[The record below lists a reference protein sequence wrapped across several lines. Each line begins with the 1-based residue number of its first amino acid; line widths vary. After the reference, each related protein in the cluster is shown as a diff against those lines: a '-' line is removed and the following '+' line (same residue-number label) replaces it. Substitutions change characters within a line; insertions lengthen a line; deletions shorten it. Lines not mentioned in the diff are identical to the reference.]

1 MLGHV
6 LVVDDEP
13 DVQLLVRLFLE
24 PEGAVV
30 ETAASGEEALERIA
44 ATLFD
49 LVLLD
54 LGLPG
59 MGGQEVLRI
68 LRDDGRLER
77 LPVLVV
83 SAHAGAATTTDV
95 LAFGCRAY
103 LSKPF
108 TRLELLAAVAEA
120 TA

>member
-1 MLGHV
+1 MLGRV

-24 PEGAVV
+24 PEGATI
-30 ETAASGEEALERIA
+30 ETAASGEEALELIA
-44 ATLFD
+44 TDPPD

-59 MGGQEVLRI
+59 IGGQEVLRI
-68 LRDDGRLER
+68 LRDEGRLAQ

-83 SAHAGAATTTDV
+83 SAHAGSGTTADV
-95 LAFGCRAY
+95 LAIGCRAY

-108 TRLELLAAVAEA
+108 TRVELLDAVATA